1 MKAAFITGITGQCG
15 SYLAELLLE
24 KGYTV
29 HGMIRRSSNFNTSR
43 IDHIFDK
50 LHLYHGDMTDISSII
65 HILEQLKGYE
75 RIEIYN
81 LAAQSHVKVSFDNP
95 LYTAQVDAI
104 GTLNLL
110 EAVRIT
116 GLIDKARIY
125 QASTSEM
132 YGQVVEI
139 PQKET
144 TPFYPRSPY
153 GVAKVYAYWISK
165 NYKESYGMY
174 VCNGILFNNE
184 SSRRAPT
191 FVTKKITM
199 GIAKMLKNEVECITL
214 GNLDSK
220 RDWGYSKEYCEGM
233 YLMLQADEPDDYV
246 LATGETHSVREFVEE
261 AFKIVGIEIE
271 WQGQGLNEIGIDK
284 KSGKTLIKIDE
295 KYFRPAEVDFL
306 LGDATKAK
314 EKLGWIPK
322 TGFKELVKIMVEGDL
337 TR

>member
-139 PQKET
+139 PQKRL
-144 TPFYPRSPY
+144 PRF
-153 GVAKVYAYWISK
+153 I
-165 NYKESYGMY
+165 
-174 VCNGILFNNE
+174 
-184 SSRRAPT
+184 
-191 FVTKKITM
+191 
-199 GIAKMLKNEVECITL
+199 
-214 GNLDSK
+214 
-220 RDWGYSKEYCEGM
+220 
-233 YLMLQADEPDDYV
+233 PDP
-246 LATGETHSVREFVEE
+246 HM
-261 AFKIVGIEIE
+261 E
-271 WQGQGLNEIGIDK
+271 WQRFMLIG
-284 KSGKTLIKIDE
+284 
-295 KYFRPAEVDFL
+295 
-306 LGDATKAK
+306 
-314 EKLGWIPK
+314 
-322 TGFKELVKIMVEGDL
+322 LVKIIRNRMECTFATEFYLTMSLVEEHQHL
-337 TR
+337 LLKK